1 MNITVNLSEEE
12 FEILEDVASENDVG
26 ISEYVRR
33 ALLEKL
39 EDEDDI
45 KWANAVYAEYVKNPV
60 ASPAEEVW
68 KRLGV

>member
-1 MNITVNLSEEE
+1 MRIEVNLSEEE
-12 FEILEDVASENDVG
+12 FDILEDVASENNVG

-45 KWANAVYAEYVKNPV
+45 KWANAAYAEYLKNPV
-60 ASPAEEVW
+60 ASPASEVW
-68 KRLGV
+68 ERLGL